1 MRSLEKRLNFDIR
14 SILIATLIGL
24 FPRISSP
31 QSIATSTD
39 KRIVIT
45 TDIASLFYK

>member
-24 FPRISSP
+24 FPKISSS
-31 QSIATSTD
+31 Q
-39 KRIVIT
+39 IVVT